1 MGEGD
6 NRSPERTE
14 IADSQPSPLPSESGP
29 AAGRFEGPRIRVIL
43 LGPPG
48 SGKGTQG
55 AVLSKKY
62 GVPQISTGDMLRM
75 AVAAGSDLG
84 RKVQGIM
91 DLGNLVDDE
100 TMLEVVTERLAQP
113 DTASGFLLDGYPR
126 TLPQARSLDR
136 MLGEGGIDRVLLV
149 EVPEDELTRRMLA
162 RGRKDDTREVV
173 IDRLRIYRE
182 DTEPLVAYYG
192 GLVRRISG
200 FQPIPEVTR
209 QMVAALEGVGGAV

>member
-1 MGEGD
+1 M
-6 NRSPERTE
+6 
-14 IADSQPSPLPSESGP
+14 
-29 AAGRFEGPRIRVIL
+29 RVIL

-55 AVLSKKY
+55 AVLSKNY
-62 GVPQISTGDMLRM
+62 GVPQISTGDMLRS
-75 AVAAGSDLG
+75 AVTAGSELG

-113 DTASGFLLDGYPR
+113 DTAPGFLLDGYPR
-126 TLPQARSLDR
+126 TMPQARSLAR
-136 MLGEGGIDRVLLV
+136 ILGEGGIDRVLVV
-149 EVPEDELTRRMLA
+149 EVPEDELIRRMLA

-173 IDRLRIYRE
+173 VDRLRIYRE

-192 GLVRRISG
+192 DLVRRISG

-209 QMVAALEGVGGAV
+209 QMVAALEGVGGRA